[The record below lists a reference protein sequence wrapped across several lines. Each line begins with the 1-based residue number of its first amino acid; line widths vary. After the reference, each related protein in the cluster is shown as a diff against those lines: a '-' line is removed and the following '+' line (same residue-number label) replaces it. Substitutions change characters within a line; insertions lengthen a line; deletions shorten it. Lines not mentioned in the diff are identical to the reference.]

1 MLLVLLLVAT
11 NLATLIYL
19 WLPPKN
25 RLAPPNRKGPD
36 LLIKELKLTDSQ
48 QASFSKL
55 RDEYQADIMP
65 LRDQM
70 KNAKDDFFSLL
81 KTDTANTIVVEVAA
95 AKSARVQQLL
105 DMANFDHFKKVR
117 SICSPEQQ
125 ERFDEIIQDVMR
137 QMGPSGG
144 RPQGQH
150 PPDGPGNRPDGPPP
164 PNGPP
169 PQ

>member
-1 MLLVLLLVAT
+1 
-11 NLATLIYL
+11 
-19 WLPPKN
+19 
-25 RLAPPNRKGPD
+25 
-36 LLIKELKLTDSQ
+36 
-48 QASFSKL
+48 
-55 RDEYQADIMP
+55 MP